1 MGKGGWWA
9 TIHAAAKSQT
19 QLSNWAHF
27 EIFVRRTRICEFLL
41 STVMSGKIINHQYTA
56 KRCRCSPGSPDAE
69 LTIVP

>member
-9 TIHAAAKSQT
+9 TVHAAAKSRT

-41 STVMSGKIINHQYTA
+41 ATVMSGKIINHQ
-56 KRCRCSPGSPDAE
+56 
-69 LTIVP
+69 